1 MTNEIKV
8 FENKEFGQ
16 VRTLVINDE
25 PWFVGKDVASI
36 LGYGDTSQAIRK
48 HVDNEDKL
56 TRRFD
61 WSGQNREMTIINE
74 SGLYS
79 LILSSKL
86 PKAKEFKH
94 WVTSEVLPSIRKN
107 GGYIAG
113 QEALSDAELM
123 AKALLVAQRTI
134 ENKNKQIT
142 EMKPKAEFYD
152 TVTGADNDWFTM
164 NEAVKI
170 LNLGI
175 GRNNTFK
182 VLRWYGILN
191 DKNIPYQRYVDAG
204 YFRLIETTWKRND
217 EQYTGRALRV
227 SSKGIDYI
235 RKILQ
240 YEGYTYKKFEPC
252 KGE

>member
-1 MTNEIKV
+1 MNEIKV

-16 VRTLVINDE
+16 VRTLIINDE
-25 PWFVGKDVASI
+25 PWFVGKDVAMA
-36 LGYGDTSQAIRK
+36 LGYSASRNAIAS
-48 HVDNEDKL
+48 HVDDDDKL
-56 TRRFD
+56 THRFSA
-61 WSGQNREMTIINE
+61 SGQSRNMTIINE

-79 LILSSKL
+79 LVLCSKL
-86 PKAKEFKH
+86 PTAKKFKH

-113 QEALSDAELM
+113 QETLSDAELM

-175 GRNNTFK
+175 GRNNTYK

-191 DKNIPYQRYVDAG
+191 EKNIPYQRYVDVG

-240 YEGYTYKKFEPC
+240 NEGYTYKKLEPR